1 MEFSLIEGK
10 DLRFKSYSIRFIMPK
25 VRCYQNILIIFC
37 FFVYFFPF
45 KAYGF
50 DPRLLVFL
58 FFFIYMIKDGL
69 LLNRKVKCR
78 YIKTLFYPVLMSLF
92 TVLSSVVNTITENTF
107 IIFPFQVI
115 YLLLL
120 SYCIYYITKRFCKV
134 ISFYVITRYFLM
146 TLVVQSVIAI
156 VMFVN
161 QPICLFL
168 FDLQGIDLTS
178 RVIKMYFGVRL
189 IGLGCFYFGAGAIYG
204 LGLIAIMP
212 FMLKAKNKQQLIKLI
227 LLYVYIFIVGIF
239 FARTAMIGCVFSI
252 VYLIFCI
259 LIPKMCNKVFLV
271 FRQFIIYLT
280 VFGIALVFI
289 YTSSPKLQED
299 YGDIIDFGFEA
310 FINLVEN
317 GELSTASSDGLTEY
331 HLSIWPQN
339 QKTYYIGDMRW
350 TKGDSYY
357 GDSDV
362 GYVRLLFYFG
372 VPGVI
377 LFLLYQYSIVRISG
391 LIFKERILSFFFF
404 TVFFYALI
412 LLIKGY
418 IDVASLIFIYL
429 HYKSLDSKYENR
441 ILC

>member
-1 MEFSLIEGK
+1 
-10 DLRFKSYSIRFIMPK
+10 MPK
-25 VRCYQNILIIFC
+25 VRWYQNILIIFC

-69 LLNRKVKCR
+69 LLNRKVKRR

>member
-1 MEFSLIEGK
+1 
-10 DLRFKSYSIRFIMPK
+10 MPK
-25 VRCYQNILIIFC
+25 VRWYQNILIIFC

-156 VMFVN
+156 VMFVK

>member
-1 MEFSLIEGK
+1 
-10 DLRFKSYSIRFIMPK
+10 MPK
-25 VRCYQNILIIFC
+25 VRWYQNILIIFC

-92 TVLSSVVNTITENTF
+92 TVLSMLVNTITENTF

>member
-1 MEFSLIEGK
+1 
-10 DLRFKSYSIRFIMPK
+10 MPK
-25 VRCYQNILIIFC
+25 VRWYQNILIIFC

-239 FARTAMIGCVFSI
+239 FARTAMIGCLFSI

>member
-1 MEFSLIEGK
+1 
-10 DLRFKSYSIRFIMPK
+10 MPK
-25 VRCYQNILIIFC
+25 VRWYQNILIIFC

-362 GYVRLLFYFG
+362 GYVRLLFYFV

>member
-1 MEFSLIEGK
+1 
-10 DLRFKSYSIRFIMPK
+10 MPK

-357 GDSDV
+357 GDSDG

>member
-1 MEFSLIEGK
+1 
-10 DLRFKSYSIRFIMPK
+10 MPK
-25 VRCYQNILIIFC
+25 VRWYQNILIIFC

-377 LFLLYQYSIVRISG
+377 LFLLYQYT
-391 LIFKERILSFFFF
+391 
-404 TVFFYALI
+404 TVF
-412 LLIKGY
+412 
-418 IDVASLIFIYL
+418 
-429 HYKSLDSKYENR
+429 HSKKVTSH
-441 ILC
+441 

>member
-1 MEFSLIEGK
+1 
-10 DLRFKSYSIRFIMPK
+10 MPK
-25 VRCYQNILIIFC
+25 VRWYQNILIIFC

-259 LIPKMCNKVFLV
+259 LIPKMCNKVFIV

>member
-1 MEFSLIEGK
+1 
-10 DLRFKSYSIRFIMPK
+10 MPK
-25 VRCYQNILIIFC
+25 VRWYQNILIIFC

-299 YGDIIDFGFEA
+299 YGDIIDFGFET

>member
-1 MEFSLIEGK
+1 
-10 DLRFKSYSIRFIMPK
+10 MPK
-25 VRCYQNILIIFC
+25 VRWYQNILIIFC

-239 FARTAMIGCVFSI
+239 FARTAMIGCVLYS
-252 VYLIFCI
+252 
-259 LIPKMCNKVFLV
+259 VF
-271 FRQFIIYLT
+271 
-280 VFGIALVFI
+280 
-289 YTSSPKLQED
+289 
-299 YGDIIDFGFEA
+299 DFLY
-310 FINLVEN
+310 IN
-317 GELSTASSDGLTEY
+317 T
-331 HLSIWPQN
+331 
-339 QKTYYIGDMRW
+339 
-350 TKGDSYY
+350 
-357 GDSDV
+357 
-362 GYVRLLFYFG
+362 
-372 VPGVI
+372 
-377 LFLLYQYSIVRISG
+377 
-391 LIFKERILSFFFF
+391 
-404 TVFFYALI
+404 
-412 LLIKGY
+412 
-418 IDVASLIFIYL
+418 
-429 HYKSLDSKYENR
+429 
-441 ILC
+441 

>member
-1 MEFSLIEGK
+1 
-10 DLRFKSYSIRFIMPK
+10 MPK

-50 DPRLLVFL
+50 DPRNLVFL
-58 FFFIYMIKDGL
+58 LFFIYTIKDGL
-69 LLNRKVKCR
+69 SLNRKVKCR

-115 YLLLL
+115 YLLFL

-134 ISFYVITRYFLM
+134 ISFYVITRYFLIM
-146 TLVVQSVIAI
+146 LVVQSVIAI

-161 QPICLFL
+161 QSICLFL

-178 RVIKMYFGVRL
+178 RVIKMYFGIRL

-204 LGLIAIMP
+204 LGLIAIIP
-212 FMLKAKNKQQLIKLI
+212 FMLKAKSKQQLIKLI

-259 LIPKMCNKVFLV
+259 LIPKMRNKVFLV
-271 FRQFIIYLT
+271 FRQFITYIT
-280 VFGIALVFI
+280 VFGIALVAI
-289 YTSSPKLQED
+289 YISFPKLQED
-299 YGDIIDFGFEA
+299 YGDIINFGFEA

-339 QKTYYIGDMRW
+339 KKTYYIGDVRW

-357 GDSDV
+357 GNSDV

-377 LFLLYQYSIVRISG
+377 LFLLYQYSIVRIAG
-391 LIFKERILSFFFF
+391 LIFKERVLSFFFF
-404 TVFFYALI
+404 MMFFYALI

-418 IDVASLIFIYL
+418 IDVVSLIFIYL

>member
-1 MEFSLIEGK
+1 
-10 DLRFKSYSIRFIMPK
+10 MPK

-391 LIFKERILSFFFF
+391 LIFKERIL

>member
-1 MEFSLIEGK
+1 
-10 DLRFKSYSIRFIMPK
+10 MPK
-25 VRCYQNILIIFC
+25 VRWYQNILIIFC

-331 HLSIWPQN
+331 HLSIWPQI

>member
-1 MEFSLIEGK
+1 M
-10 DLRFKSYSIRFIMPK
+10 
-25 VRCYQNILIIFC
+25 
-37 FFVYFFPF
+37 FFYIPWLTVYFFPF

>member
-1 MEFSLIEGK
+1 
-10 DLRFKSYSIRFIMPK
+10 MPK

-429 HYKSLDSKYENR
+429 HY
-441 ILC
+441 

>member
-1 MEFSLIEGK
+1 
-10 DLRFKSYSIRFIMPK
+10 MPK
-25 VRCYQNILIIFC
+25 VRWYQNILIIFC

-78 YIKTLFYPVLMSLF
+78 YIKTLFYPVLMCLF

>member
-1 MEFSLIEGK
+1 
-10 DLRFKSYSIRFIMPK
+10 MPK
-25 VRCYQNILIIFC
+25 VRWYQNILIIFC

-134 ISFYVITRYFLM
+134 TSFYVITRYFLM

>member
-1 MEFSLIEGK
+1 
-10 DLRFKSYSIRFIMPK
+10 MPK

-134 ISFYVITRYFLM
+134 ISFYVITRYFLK

>member
-1 MEFSLIEGK
+1 
-10 DLRFKSYSIRFIMPK
+10 MPK

-37 FFVYFFPF
+37 FFIYFFPF

>member
-1 MEFSLIEGK
+1 
-10 DLRFKSYSIRFIMPK
+10 MPK
-25 VRCYQNILIIFC
+25 VRWYQNILIIFC

-107 IIFPFQVI
+107 IIFPFHVI
-115 YLLLL
+115 YLILL

-357 GDSDV
+357 SDSDV

-391 LIFKERILSFFFF
+391 LIFKERILLFFFF

>member
-1 MEFSLIEGK
+1 
-10 DLRFKSYSIRFIMPK
+10 MPK
-25 VRCYQNILIIFC
+25 VRWYQNILILFC

>member
-1 MEFSLIEGK
+1 
-10 DLRFKSYSIRFIMPK
+10 MPK
-25 VRCYQNILIIFC
+25 VRWYQNILIIFC

-45 KAYGF
+45 KVYGF

-120 SYCIYYITKRFCKV
+120 SYCTYYITKRFCKV

>member
-1 MEFSLIEGK
+1 
-10 DLRFKSYSIRFIMPK
+10 MPK
-25 VRCYQNILIIFC
+25 VRWYQNILIIFC

-146 TLVVQSVIAI
+146 RLVVQSVIAI

>member
-1 MEFSLIEGK
+1 
-10 DLRFKSYSIRFIMPK
+10 MPK
-25 VRCYQNILIIFC
+25 VRWYQNILIIFC

-78 YIKTLFYPVLMSLF
+78 YIKTLFYHVLMSLF

-429 HYKSLDSKYENR
+429 HYK
-441 ILC
+441 

>member
-1 MEFSLIEGK
+1 
-10 DLRFKSYSIRFIMPK
+10 MPK
-25 VRCYQNILIIFC
+25 VRWYQNILIIFC

-50 DPRLLVFL
+50 DPRILVFL

>member
-1 MEFSLIEGK
+1 
-10 DLRFKSYSIRFIMPK
+10 MPK
-25 VRCYQNILIIFC
+25 VRWYQNILIIFC
-37 FFVYFFPF
+37 FFVYFFPI

>member
-1 MEFSLIEGK
+1 
-10 DLRFKSYSIRFIMPK
+10 MPK
-25 VRCYQNILIIFC
+25 VRWYQNILIIFC

-280 VFGIALVFI
+280 IFGIALVFI

>member
-1 MEFSLIEGK
+1 
-10 DLRFKSYSIRFIMPK
+10 MPK
-25 VRCYQNILIIFC
+25 VRWYQNILIIFC

-239 FARTAMIGCVFSI
+239 FVRTAMIGCVFSI

>member
-1 MEFSLIEGK
+1 
-10 DLRFKSYSIRFIMPK
+10 MPK
-25 VRCYQNILIIFC
+25 VRWYQNILIIFC

-252 VYLIFCI
+252 VYLICCI

-357 GDSDV
+357 SDSDV

>member
-1 MEFSLIEGK
+1 
-10 DLRFKSYSIRFIMPK
+10 MPK
-25 VRCYQNILIIFC
+25 VRWYQNILIIFC

-441 ILC
+441 RRRRVGCLSSIVKFRQIEE

>member
-1 MEFSLIEGK
+1 
-10 DLRFKSYSIRFIMPK
+10 MPK
-25 VRCYQNILIIFC
+25 VRWYQNILIIFC

-357 GDSDV
+357 SDSDV
-362 GYVRLLFYFG
+362 GYVRLLFSFG
-372 VPGVI
+372 VPGVV

-391 LIFKERILSFFFF
+391 LIFKERILLFFFF

>member
-1 MEFSLIEGK
+1 
-10 DLRFKSYSIRFIMPK
+10 MPK
-25 VRCYQNILIIFC
+25 VRWYQNILIIFC

-350 TKGDSYY
+350 TKGDSFYS
-357 GDSDV
+357 DSDV

-391 LIFKERILSFFFF
+391 LIFKERILLFFFF

>member
-1 MEFSLIEGK
+1 
-10 DLRFKSYSIRFIMPK
+10 MPK
-25 VRCYQNILIIFC
+25 VRWYQNILIIFC

-429 HYKSLDSKYENR
+429 YYKSLDSKYENR

>member
-1 MEFSLIEGK
+1 
-10 DLRFKSYSIRFIMPK
+10 MPK
-25 VRCYQNILIIFC
+25 VRWYQNILIIFC

-404 TVFFYALI
+404 YGVF
-412 LLIKGY
+412 
-418 IDVASLIFIYL
+418 
-429 HYKSLDSKYENR
+429 
-441 ILC
+441 LCFDIIN

>member
-1 MEFSLIEGK
+1 
-10 DLRFKSYSIRFIMPK
+10 MPK
-25 VRCYQNILIIFC
+25 VRWYQNILIIFC

-339 QKTYYIGDMRW
+339 QKKYYIGDMRW

>member
-1 MEFSLIEGK
+1 
-10 DLRFKSYSIRFIMPK
+10 MPK
-25 VRCYQNILIIFC
+25 VRWYQNILIIFC

-404 TVFFYALI
+404 TVFIYALI

>member
-1 MEFSLIEGK
+1 
-10 DLRFKSYSIRFIMPK
+10 MPK
-25 VRCYQNILIIFC
+25 VRWYQNILIIFC

-78 YIKTLFYPVLMSLF
+78 YIKTLFYPVLKSLF

>member
-1 MEFSLIEGK
+1 
-10 DLRFKSYSIRFIMPK
+10 MPK
-25 VRCYQNILIIFC
+25 VRWYQNILIIFC

-357 GDSDV
+357 SDSDV
-362 GYVRLLFYFG
+362 GY

-391 LIFKERILSFFFF
+391 LIFKDRILSFFFF